1 MVVRPGA
8 GDRLPTRALEASASR
23 TLAPRP
29 LVELHQTDERAGE
42 PFTAADAA
50 VLTRRGPKAT
60 AVRASATA
68 AVASVAA
75 AIAAALRRSH

>member
-1 MVVRPGA
+1 MRQTEVNDLLANQCTHGSSHCGA
-8 GDRLPTRALEASASR
+8 
-23 TLAPRP
+23 
-29 LVELHQTDERAGE
+29 DERAGE

>member
-1 MVVRPGA
+1 MRQTEVNDLLANQCTHGSSHCGA
-8 GDRLPTRALEASASR
+8 DERADERAG
-23 TLAPRP
+23 
-29 LVELHQTDERAGE
+29 ERAGE

-50 VLTRRGPKAT
+50 VLTRMGPKAT

>member
-1 MVVRPGA
+1 MRQTEVNDLLPNQCTHGSSHCGA
-8 GDRLPTRALEASASR
+8 DERA
-23 TLAPRP
+23 
-29 LVELHQTDERAGE
+29 DERAGE

-75 AIAAALRRSH
+75 AIAAALRCSH